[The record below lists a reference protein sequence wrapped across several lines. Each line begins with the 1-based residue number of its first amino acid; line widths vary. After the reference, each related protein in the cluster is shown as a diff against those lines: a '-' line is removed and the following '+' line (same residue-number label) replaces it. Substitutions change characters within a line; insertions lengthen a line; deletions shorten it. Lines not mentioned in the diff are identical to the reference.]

1 MAIHQ
6 LLMVLGSVPSGT
18 FTYQY
23 GSGTSNE
30 TTTQSPVNI
39 YYRRNI
45 FQTVYT
51 AAELSTNGAVSGCIF
66 RNLKWSIT
74 GAVPSAYSV
83 RGLNIR
89 LFHTTTNDGTVI
101 ASPISG
107 ESKTTVYSVS
117 DTTDVLEFESI
128 GDAQFIF
135 TAPFVWNG
143 VNNVCVESCTAQN
156 EFNWFAAGTQR
167 VFPFT
172 NGSRYSQD
180 DSAGTSCGESP
191 SEIANFKPSIQMD
204 FS

>member
-6 LLMVLGSVPSGT
+6 LLMILSTPPSGT
-18 FTYQY
+18 FEYQY
-23 GSGTSNE
+23 DSGISNG
-30 TTTQSPVNI
+30 TITQSPVNI

-51 AAELSTNGAVSGCIF
+51 AAELSANGAVSGCIF
-66 RNLKWSIT
+66 TNLTWYIT
-74 GAVPSAYSV
+74 GAVPSERSV

-89 LFHTTTNDGTVI
+89 LFHTTTVDGTVT
-101 ASPISG
+101 ASPIGG
-107 ESKTTVYSVS
+107 ETKITVYSVS

-128 GDAQFIF
+128 GDAEFGF

-143 VNNVCVESCTAQN
+143 VNNICIESCTAQN

-167 VFPFT
+167 VFPIT

-180 DSAGTSCGESP
+180 DNVGTSCSENP
-191 SEIANFKPSIQMD
+191 SEIVNFKPSVKMG

>member
-6 LLMVLGSVPSGT
+6 LLMVLGSPPVGT
-18 FTYQY
+18 FGYEY
-23 GSGTSNE
+23 DSATSNE

-51 AAELSTNGAVSGCIF
+51 AAELISSGAVSGCIF
-66 RNLKWSIT
+66 RNLTWYIT
-74 GAVPSAYSV
+74 GAVPSEYSV

-89 LFHTTTNDGTVI
+89 LFHTTTNDGTVT
-101 ASPISG
+101 ASPIVG

-128 GDAQFIF
+128 GDAEFTFI
-135 TAPFVWNG
+135 TPFVWNG
-143 VNNVCVESCTAQN
+143 VNNICIESCTAQN
-156 EFNWFAAGTQR
+156 ELNWFAAGTQR

-180 DSAGTSCGESP
+180 DSAGTSCGVNP
-191 SEIANFKPSIQMD
+191 SEIANFKPSVQMD

>member
-6 LLMVLGSVPSGT
+6 LLMVMGNLSTGT
-18 FTYQY
+18 FGYQY
-23 GSGTSNE
+23 NSETSNE
-30 TTTQSPVNI
+30 TTSQSPVNI

-51 AAELSTNGAVSGCIF
+51 AAELISNGAVSGCIF
-66 RNLKWSIT
+66 RNLRWYIT

-89 LFHTTTNDGTVI
+89 LFHTTTNDGTVT
-101 ASPISG
+101 ASPIVG
-107 ESKTTVYSVS
+107 ESKITVYSVS

-128 GDAQFIF
+128 GDAEF
-135 TAPFVWNG
+135 TFTSPFVWNG
-143 VNNVCVESCTAQN
+143 VNNICIESCTAQN
-156 EFNWFAAGTQR
+156 ELNWFAAGTQR

-180 DSAGTSCGESP
+180 DNVGTSCGVNP
-191 SEIANFKPSIQMD
+191 SEIANFKPSIEMD